1 MSRVQAALTALA
13 FVLASLVGV
22 LHESTTIHVRCAQH
36 GELVDRRAGADAS
49 AAEVHD
55 AAPRL
60 GALPALPASPT
71 EGHAHCALASAMRES
86 RLAPQPPALLLAP
99 VAVAERAIPAPD
111 LVAARD
117 RGLYRTA
124 PKASPPA

>member
-1 MSRVQAALTALA
+1 VQAALTALA

-36 GELVDRRAGADAS
+36 GELVDRRAGADAW
-49 AAEVHD
+49 AEAHD
-55 AAPRL
+55 AAPRFD
-60 GALPALPASPT
+60 ALPALPASPT
-71 EGHAHCALASAMRES
+71 EGHVHCALASAMRES
-86 RLAPQPPALLLAP
+86 RLAPQPPALVLAP

-124 PKASPPA
+124 PKTSPPA

>member
-1 MSRVQAALTALA
+1 VQAALTALA

-36 GELVDRRAGADAS
+36 GELVDRRADAR
-49 AAEVHD
+49 ATEAHD
-55 AAPRL
+55 AAPRID
-60 GALPALPASPT
+60 ALPALPASPI

-86 RLAPQPPALLLAP
+86 RVVPQPPGLVPAP
-99 VAVAERAIPAPD
+99 VDVTERAIPAPD
-111 LVAARD
+111 LLAARD

-124 PKASPPA
+124 PKTSPPA